1 VANGNENRWQLKCSP
16 THQSVSSVTVT
27 LITGYGSCYGWS
39 GSTGEMPMFY
49 WLAKN
54 RVFIGSLLIASYGVI
69 ALVLSPKPGIAKLL
83 LSSNPSGSP

>member
-1 VANGNENRWQLKCSP
+1 MFTNAPVGF
-16 THQSVSSVTVT
+16 V
-27 LITGYGSCYGWS
+27 GYGYANHRLRESQQVINALVS
-39 GSTGEMPMFY
+39 LVLMFY